1 MANRSMQAKFERSRR
16 QAIERGYVELSK
28 LDYIANDKQD
38 AKHREERALIAAY
51 PTESI
56 TLCEPAKAKGL
67 HKDYG
72 TTGKRGAQ
80 RATKCYGDGTRK
92 FATAEKYYNTF
103 VGYNEPWVL
112 FRPV

>member
-28 LDYIANDKQD
+28 PDYIANDMQD
-38 AKHREERALIAAY
+38 ARHRDSALIASFPADK
-51 PTESI
+51 I
-56 TLCEPAKAKGL
+56 TKCEPAKAKGL

-72 TTGKRGAQ
+72 TTGKRGAH
-80 RATKCYGDGTRK
+80 RATKCYGNGERK